1 MEVVDLGSA
10 NGISVGG
17 AEVPRAVLKA
27 GDRVRL
33 GDTEVEVR
41 LTGTASDAGGD
52 VAGSASVAFTRS
64 PRLAPLFEGRIFEL
78 PDLPERPKPSRMPW
92 LAMMFPALMG
102 MGMFAFTQ
110 SPY

>member
-1 MEVVDLGSA
+1 MQVMEVVDLGSA

-41 LTGTASDAGGD
+41 LINPPG
-52 VAGSASVAFTRS
+52 
-64 PRLAPLFEGRIFEL
+64 
-78 PDLPERPKPSRMPW
+78 
-92 LAMMFPALMG
+92 
-102 MGMFAFTQ
+102 
-110 SPY
+110 